1 MNIPRSNSQI
11 PNPRFPTDL
20 QRAQKMLSEPDFEIF
35 QRYSLFSMLINDIDF
50 LRYVLRVDFTGEFIK
65 QLKNDPKNA
74 INNPDFRNAIRG
86 TRLEFSLPPIPARD
100 QLYAYNCYNNFYN
113 KNTTDSIN
121 AINRDRII
129 PLQNQIRNLQNQ
141 ITPLQNQINFL
152 NSKLSTDLAN
162 LNNMR
167 NNNQIPEPSGNILA
181 SCPKPTNAPP
191 SSPTGGTTN
200 MMPRNFATR
209 YPISF

>member
-1 MNIPRSNSQI
+1 MNIPRYGSKI
-11 PNPRFPTDL
+11 PNPNLHSDL
-20 QRAQKMLSEPDFEIF
+20 QRVQKILSEPEYQNF
-35 QRYSLFSMLINDIDF
+35 QRHSLFLMLINDIDF
-50 LRYVLRVDFTGEFIK
+50 LKYVLRVDFKGEFIN

-74 INNPDFRNAIRG
+74 MNNPDFRNAIRG
-86 TRLEFSLPPIPARD
+86 TRLEFSLPPIPAKD
-100 QLYAYNCYNNFYN
+100 QLSAYNCYNNFYN

-121 AINRDRII
+121 NINRDRII
-129 PLQNQIRNLQNQ
+129 PLQNQITHFQTQIRNLQNQ
-141 ITPLQNQINFL
+141 
-152 NSKLSTDLAN
+152 LSTDLAN

-181 SCPKPTNAPP
+181 SCPKPTNVP

-200 MMPRNFATR
+200 MSKNVSTR